1 MLDPERFIDL
11 FKRENTHFC
20 IYKKL
25 LAHEKDKKL
34 KKRLERMIFL
44 EKKHMAVWKD
54 LASYCGSTPE
64 QEDYK
69 FFPFAFLL
77 TRQLFGKGVTYS
89 VLDAYETSSVS
100 ALLNII
106 SIVPAS
112 RLKGVVDVITD
123 ELYNE
128 NLIETTEKIGL
139 LPHVREIVFGM
150 NDGLVE
156 VLASVSGLVGIYK
169 SNLLSAL
176 AGLIVGISGTISMAV
191 GAYLSSTSER
201 DISLS
206 KVNRMQLEIEAAK
219 ERASKELGNNYK
231 SYALLEKG
239 LDNLIKKLKN
249 KNDPFYKL
257 LEKEKKTPLFRL
269 FNGSYKSEDGW
280 AKGSSPL
287 RDSAYVGIFYLLG
300 AIIPLISFF
309 IGIIINDSVYLNLAI
324 AVIATSVAVVITAAL
339 IAANTNESTI
349 KRVSQSLALNL
360 GAAGVTFVIGLI
372 VSVYLHI
379 AI

>member
-1 MLDPERFIDL
+1 MLDPARFVKL
-11 FKRENTHFC
+11 FKEENTHLC
-20 IYKKL
+20 VYQGL
-25 LAHEKDKKL
+25 LAHEKDQKL
-34 KKRLERMIFL
+34 KKRLGRLILL

-54 LASYCGSTPE
+54 LASYCGNTPG
-64 QEDYK
+64 QRDYK
-69 FFPFAFLL
+69 LFPFALL
-77 TRQLFGKGVTYS
+77 STRFLFGKGVTYS
-89 VLDAYETSSVS
+89 VLNAYETSSVS
-100 ALLNII
+100 NLLNII
-106 SIVPAS
+106 NTVPAS
-112 RLKGVVDVITD
+112 KLKGVVDVITD

-128 NLIETTEKIGL
+128 NLIEATEKTGL

-231 SYALLEKG
+231 NYAALEKD
-239 LDNLIKKLKN
+239 LNNLIKKLKN
-249 KNDPFYKL
+249 KNDPFYRL
-257 LEKEKKTPLFRL
+257 LEREKKAPLFRL
-269 FNGSYKSEDGW
+269 FGGSYKITDDQERG
-280 AKGSSPL
+280 GNPL
-287 RDSAYVGIFYLLG
+287 RDSAYVGAFYIIG

-324 AVIATSVAVVITAAL
+324 AVIATSVAVIITAAL
-339 IAANTNESTI
+339 IAANTNESAI
-349 KRVSQSLALNL
+349 KRISQSLSLNL
-360 GAAGVTFVIGLI
+360 GAAGITFMIGFI
-372 VSVYLHI
+372 VSAYLHI
-379 AI
+379 AV